1 MMRVLGRWVLAGF
14 LAFAG
19 VAHFVATETFLLLI
33 PPWMPAGTAIVW
45 ITGALEVGFAIAL
58 VIARA
63 GAQRRRLGW
72 VLAAFL
78 VVVFAGNVYQA
89 VASVDVFGLDTD
101 AERWGRLVFQ
111 PLLIAWALWVCDVV
125 GQTPEVPPPG

>member
-19 VAHFVATETFLLLI
+19 VAHFVTTDTFLLLI

-58 VIARA
+58 VVGRA
-63 GAQRRRLGW
+63 GTQRHRVGW
-72 VLAAFL
+72 GLAAFL

-89 VASVDVFGLDTD
+89 VAGVDVFGLDTD

-111 PLLIAWALWVCDVV
+111 PVLIAWALWVCDVI